1 MGLLGEIAKDL
12 MPNTTKIVEEAAKQ
26 IKGDSKDG
34 KKEERRD

>member
-12 MPNTTKIVEEAAKQ
+12 MPNTTKIAEEAVKK
-26 IKGDSKDG
+26 IKGDD